1 MKHFTQLTDLPV
13 YDLYT
18 ELNKLIASGHIN
30 WPEEHSQICLN
41 TVNEN
46 SNDYALGS
54 GSLLYDWQNAK
65 EEIDHYGNKK
75 TVLPKFE
82 TPYNED
88 DFKFL
93 CNQFKGTLFE
103 DVYNTLSAKYK
114 LGRVRIMKN
123 SSKTCLTWHV
133 DLTPRIH
140 YPIKTQEGC
149 FMVIEDEVTHLS
161 ENTWWM
167 TNTILHHTAFNGSKE
182 DRIHL
187 VAVLL

>member
-1 MKHFTQLTDLPV
+1 MKHFTPLNDLPV
-13 YDLYT
+13 YDLYS
-18 ELNKLIASGHIN
+18 ELNKLIVNGSIN

-46 SNDYALGS
+46 SDNYALGS
-54 GSLLYDWQNAK
+54 GSLLYDWQNSR

-75 TVLPKFE
+75 TVLPRFE
-82 TPYNED
+82 KPYSED

-93 CNQFKGTLFE
+93 CNQFKGTMFE

-114 LGRVRIMKN
+114 LGRVRIMKS

-149 FMVIEDEVTHLS
+149 FMIIEDEVKHMH

-167 TNTILHHTAFNGSKE
+167 TNTVLYHSAFNGSKE

-187 VAVLL
+187 VAVVL